1 MQNSDKIIKT
11 ARTGI
16 TMDEFIQS
24 HPNVDSDKIAW
35 VYQKLKEKTLNTI
48 CHEDYKDLMIKKIII
63 NQEKNDNYIKS
74 NVNNGGGD
82 NYINQLKKRTMDKK
96 SIWKLVI
103 QTLVTILT
111 AIGTTL
117 GVTSCL

>member
-1 MQNSDKIIKT
+1 M
-11 ARTGI
+11 
-16 TMDEFIQS
+16 
-24 HPNVDSDKIAW
+24 
-35 VYQKLKEKTLNTI
+35 LNDQFSIFQGTNI
-48 CHEDYKDLMIKKIII
+48 L
-63 NQEKNDNYIKS
+63 NFQFS
-74 NVNNGGGD
+74 
-82 NYINQLKKRTMDKK
+82 INQLKKRNMDKK